1 MTNFQCSST
10 YDLLPGSG
18 AACAPEP
25 GSFLYR
31 NYLKYSRAIQKI
43 IKLIVICV
51 NPMIRMLFSTASQ
64 WGFPISCTFAQA
76 T

>member
-1 MTNFQCSST
+1 MPNFISHALGKICVQ
-10 YDLLPGSG
+10 LLLTQPL
-18 AACAPEP
+18 
-25 GSFLYR
+25 LYR
-31 NYLKYSRAIQKI
+31 NYPKYSRAIQKI